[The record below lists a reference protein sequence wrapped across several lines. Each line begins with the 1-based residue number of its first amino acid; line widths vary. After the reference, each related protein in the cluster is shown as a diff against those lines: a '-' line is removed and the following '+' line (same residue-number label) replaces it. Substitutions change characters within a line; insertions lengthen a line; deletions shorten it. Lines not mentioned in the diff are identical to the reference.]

1 MKKCFEVGMQ
11 RELLRARHQ
20 CQGTKQQQQQ
30 QQQKATPVSCSSSTS
45 ALLPTRDLLRN
56 DRSLLSNEQWSHLSN
71 MINTYNTLAP
81 TTQLRRLLAEQAS
94 YPIKIRL
101 KSASESLIKFM
112 SCMYGSI
119 QPYLGKLP
127 DFSRLTPSDQFTLM
141 ERNIRNA
148 GGYSGIVIFR
158 DLDLYHNPVFTVGFP
173 AIYGTSLMT
182 RALEIYEKTDFEDT
196 LIKLLL
202 PILIFS
208 TGCDIVLAPAKT
220 NAMGTSFPCNMNH
233 FNEMRCSI

>member
-20 CQGTKQQQQQ
+20 CQGTRQQQP
-30 QQQKATPVSCSSSTS
+30 QKSAPIPCSSSTP

-56 DRSLLSNEQWSHLSN
+56 DRSLLTTEQWSYISN
-71 MINTYNTLAP
+71 MINVYNTLEP
-81 TTQLRRLLAEQAS
+81 TIEMRRLLTEQAS
-94 YPIKIRL
+94 FPMKVRL
-101 KSASESLIKFM
+101 KSASTSLIKFM
-112 SCMYGSI
+112 TCMYESI
-119 QPYLGKLP
+119 QPYLGKVP
-127 DFSRLTPSDQFTLM
+127 DFTNLPPSDQFTLM

-173 AIYGTSLMT
+173 SIYGAEMMR

-208 TGCDIVLAPAKT
+208 TGCDIVLASE
-220 NAMGTSFPCNMNH
+220 NSNSMGMFH
-233 FNEMRCSI
+233 LK